1 MPMRLKDLELV
12 HSAAEEFRRAEKR
25 AMREMLSPSVQDL
38 IKEAM
43 PTATKLARQFE
54 QAQRDDLVHL
64 ALDSGALGGAAREA
78 QRQFAEHLD
87 LTSSFRSTMQEVEQT
102 IREQFEPLLRPAEEA
117 FRQLHQ
123 QHAAL
128 FEGLPEMALLKS
140 GLAQVAESISGF
152 GRGWLEPIEAPMR
165 QIQSS
170 MRELL
175 DQSEFRNASSAMER
189 LAAQVRDLD
198 YSAISDAR
206 SLQDQMRTISWRDV
220 VEAAVELHTQK
231 TDEVPRSELVTPAT
245 RRMPS
250 MGDIFQV
257 LSFIVAMIVLLRG
270 DNLLGRDSGNSDTPD
285 SEPTREI
292 QQEVQV
298 AVATPL
304 FVEPSA
310 GSHVI
315 DTLQPG
321 TWIRLVEKKK
331 AWLLVEVDLG
341 ESSSVRGWI
350 SQRATQPLIEPIFEA
365 ALQQL
370 HASIADQLP
379 AIIETRSMSMSVPAL
394 IADAGDMASKRYIEF
409 FTASIRNR
417 NTRSAYWHACSRFL
431 TFCGDRGLTL
441 SAVEPFHVA
450 AYIEEL
456 TRIHAAPTIKQHL
469 AAVRRMFDFLVIGQ
483 IIPASPAASVR
494 GPKHVVTEGKTPI
507 LDAGET
513 RHMFAQFEVALLADL
528 RDRAILGTMVFSFA
542 RVGALVKLRVRDYY
556 RQGAKAWFVLDE
568 KGGKQNRVPVHHLAA
583 EYVEAYIDKANI
595 GLQRDTPL
603 FRSFGR
609 GKGREQVADRGLARS
624 EIFAIVRRRAA
635 AVGLPQEIGCHS
647 FRGTGITNYL
657 SNGGTIETAAKLAG
671 HSSTRTTQLY
681 DRRHAEVAL
690 SEIERIRF

>member
-1 MPMRLKDLELV
+1 MPTRLKDLNLV
-12 HSAAEEFRRAEKR
+12 QSAAEEFRRAEKR

-38 IKEAM
+38 IKDAM

-54 QAQRDDLVHL
+54 QEQRDDLLHL
-64 ALDSGALGGAAREA
+64 ALDSGALGGTAREA

-87 LTSSFRSTMQEVEQT
+87 LTSSFRSTMQEVE
-102 IREQFEPLLRPAEEA
+102 RSMRKQFEPLLRPAEEA

-123 QHAAL
+123 QQAAL
-128 FEGLPEMALLKS
+128 FKGLPEMALLKS
-140 GLAQVAESISGF
+140 GLAQLAESISGL
-152 GRGWLEPIEAPMR
+152 GRGWLEPLEA
-165 QIQSS
+165 S
-170 MRELL
+170 MRPLQVSIKGLL
-175 DQSEFRNASSAMER
+175 DQSELRNASSPMER

-206 SLQDQMRTISWRDV
+206 SVQDQMRAISWRDV
-220 VEAAVELHTQK
+220 LDAAVELHAQK
-231 TDEVPRSELVTPAT
+231 VEQATPPGQTVPAT
-245 RRMPS
+245 RRMTLLAE
-250 MGDIFQV
+250 ICQV
-257 LSFIVAMIVLLRG
+257 LGFIVYMIMLIHDANLR
-270 DNLLGRDSGNSDTPD
+270 DRRDSND
-285 SEPTREI
+285 SALEQARGI
-292 QQEVQV
+292 HREVQV

-304 FVEPSA
+304 FVEPS
-310 GSHVI
+310 GRSPVI

-370 HASIADQLP
+370 HASLADQLP
-379 AIIETRSMSMSVPAL
+379 ALVEPRSMSMSVPAL

-417 NTRSAYWHACSRFL
+417 NTRSAYWHACNRFL

-441 SAVEPFHVA
+441 ATVEPFHVA
-450 AYIEEL
+450 AYIEDL
-456 TRIHAAPTIKQHL
+456 TRVHAAPTVKQHL

-483 IIPASPAASVR
+483 VIPASPAASVR
-494 GPKHVVTEGKTPI
+494 GPKHVVSEGKTPI
-507 LDAGET
+507 LDADET
-513 RHMFAQFEVALLADL
+513 RLLIAQFDVTKLADL
-528 RDRAILGTMVFSFA
+528 RDRAIVGTMIFGFA

-556 RQGAKAWFVLDE
+556 RQGVKAWFVLDE

-583 EYVEAYIDKANI
+583 EYIEAFVSKAGI
-595 GLQRDTPL
+595 GSERDTPL

-609 GKGREQVADRGLARS
+609 GRGSDQVTDRGLGRT